1 MQFKRST
8 GFGGPPNGDFPR
20 ALHLL
25 GCCYEEG
32 DGVGQDDAHAVECY
46 RQAAEQDYAPA
57 INDLGLC
64 YARAACGLTQDYVQA
79 AALYRRAAELGNGTA
94 QNNLGDLLYKGL
106 GVQKDVGEAF
116 RWFERAA
123 EKGSVSALYNLG
135 LCYEMGSGVR
145 KDSRKAEEYY
155 RRAAEKDHKGAMLTL
170 GRWFLEGRSG
180 FKKDPEQAKHWLEQ
194 AAALGSEEA
203 KDELEKL
210 RKESQESP
218 KKKRFLGLFS

>member
-1 MQFKRST
+1 MLPS
-8 GFGGPPNGDFPR
+8 
-20 ALHLL
+20 
-25 GCCYEEG
+25 
-32 DGVGQDDAHAVECY
+32 
-46 RQAAEQDYAPA
+46 AAGQDYAPA

-106 GVQKDVGEAF
+106 GVQKDVEEAF

-145 KDSRKAEEYY
+145 KDLRRAAEYY
-155 RRAAEKDHKGAMLTL
+155 RRAAAKDHKGAMLTL
-170 GRWFLEGRSG
+170 GRWSLEGRNG
-180 FKKDPEQAKHWLEQ
+180 FKKDPERAKHWLEQ

-210 RKESQESP
+210 RKESQEMP
-218 KKKRFLGLFS
+218 KKKKFFGLFS